1 MKNPHFTDILPLT
14 YYVDSEYL
22 SLIYAEMT
30 VPQKKVRH
38 YVSCYI
44 YPGSAYAFVLN
55 PKPLPSVAN
64 FLVVQKTGECL
75 EWQHEFTSSMQL
87 DSKLGCAI
95 SQNPMVLLTLNWE
108 NSLKRKPGEQE
119 ILKRGKADDSVVK
132 ALAVST

>member
-14 YYVDSEYL
+14 YPVDSEYL
-22 SLIYAEMT
+22 SLTYAEMT
-30 VPQKKVRH
+30 VPQKKARY

-55 PKPLPSVAN
+55 SKPLPSVIN
-64 FLVVQKTGECL
+64 CLVVQKTGECV
-75 EWQHEFTSSMQL
+75 EWQHEFTSSTQL
-87 DSKLGCAI
+87 NSKLGCAI

-108 NSLKRKPGEQE
+108 NSLKRKPVDQE
-119 ILKRGKADDSVVK
+119 SLKRSKADDSVVK